1 MLTRPTN
8 PPTERMR
15 RRRPSSDNDQHSA
28 AMAECC
34 RFRKLTKVAVE
45 KARKAQYNARTK
57 EAEKVSP
64 VVSAAGLLWKLDQG
78 A

>member
-1 MLTRPTN
+1 
-8 PPTERMR
+8 
-15 RRRPSSDNDQHSA
+15 
-28 AMAECC
+28 MAECC